1 MHDGI
6 KSTQI
11 GTPEFT
17 VRKSY
22 FKIFTFIQMTEI
34 FCDKGAGK
42 QPKA

>member
-11 GTPEFT
+11 GTLELT

-22 FKIFTFIQMTEI
+22 FKIYTFIQMTEI
-34 FCDKGAGK
+34 FCDKSARK